1 MSNNINLDFKLHPA
15 QMEIFQ
21 SPKRFKIVA
30 AGRRFGKSYLS
41 AVTLLIEGL
50 REKNDYGYKL
60 DPTKAVYYVAPTFQ
74 QAKDIMWKLLKVLGR
89 DVIESTLENTAV
101 IRLING
107 REIHLKGSDRP
118 ETLLGVGLSYV
129 VMDEYASMKPQV
141 WEEILSPT
149 LADVKG
155 GALFIG
161 SPRGKNHFYKLYQ
174 EAVKEALDGPTEWAA
189 FTYKSVDNPFLA
201 SEEIKSQR
209 KRLSKAAFK
218 QEFEAS
224 FSVAGGS
231 TLNPELI
238 VIDDKEPDD
247 GTYFISVDLAG
258 FGTAEG
264 MSKSKF
270 AALDETAISIV
281 KVGTYGW
288 WVENIISGRWDAR
301 ETSIRILRAAQTV
314 KPAVVGIEQG
324 SLKNAIGPYMQD
336 QMQRLNT
343 YPNIQTVSHGGKAK
357 IDRIVWALQGRLEHG
372 RIKFKNGAYLDK
384 FEEQMGDFPNP
395 LAHDDLLDSL
405 AYIDQIATVNY
416 FDQSIYDDEY
426 AAPLD
431 LVSGY

>member
-1 MSNNINLDFKLHPA
+1 MSSIDLNFKLHPA
-15 QMEIFQ
+15 QMEIFNT
-21 SPKRFKIVA
+21 PKRFKIVA

-41 AVTLLIEGL
+41 AVTLLIEAL
-50 REKNDYGYKL
+50 KEKNEYGYKL
-60 DPTKAVYYVAPTFQ
+60 DQTKAVYYVAPTFQ
-74 QAKDIMWKLLKVLGR
+74 QAKDIMWKLLKLLGK
-89 DVIESTLENTAV
+89 DVIEYAYENTNV
-101 IRLING
+101 LRLING

-129 VMDEYASMKPQV
+129 VMDEYASMKPNV

-174 EAVKEALDGPTEWAA
+174 EAIRENLAGDSEWAT
-189 FTYKSVDNPFLA
+189 FTYKSVDNPFL
-201 SEEIKSQR
+201 SGDEIKSQKR
-209 KRLSKAAFK
+209 RLSKASFK

-224 FSVAGGS
+224 FSTAGGS

-238 VIDDKEPDD
+238 VVDDVEPAD
-247 GTYFISVDLAG
+247 GSYFISVDLAG
-258 FGTAEG
+258 FGTGEG
-264 MSKSKF
+264 LTKSKF

-288 WVENIISGRWDAR
+288 WVQNIIFGRWDIR
-301 ETSIRILRAAQTV
+301 ETSLRILRAAQTI

-343 YPNIQTVSHGGKAK
+343 FPNIQTVTHGGKSK

-372 RIKFKNGAYLDK
+372 RIKFKSGAYLERL
-384 FEEQMGDFPNP
+384 EEQMGDFPNP
-395 LAHDDLLDSL
+395 MAHDDLLDSL

-416 FDQSIYDDEY
+416 FDQSVYDDEY
-426 AAPLD
+426 AVPLD